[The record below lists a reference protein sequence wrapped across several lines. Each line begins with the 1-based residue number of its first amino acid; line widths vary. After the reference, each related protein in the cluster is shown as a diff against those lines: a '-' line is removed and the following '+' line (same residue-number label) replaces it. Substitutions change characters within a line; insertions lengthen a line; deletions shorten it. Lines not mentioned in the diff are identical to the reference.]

1 MNGVMVDGLALGIE
15 IKKND
20 YDYTC
25 GLAKIGRINNDR
37 FINIDNN
44 EMYNIYK
51 KSKTNEDSTILV
63 IEPNIKNF
71 LNVYMGVNEEVLSP
85 AWIKHLL
92 KEVYPSI
99 SFYPPKKVLI
109 KNTK

>member
-1 MNGVMVDGLALGIE
+1 MNGVIVDGLASGIE

-71 LNVYMGVNEEVLSP
+71 LQ
-85 AWIKHLL
+85 
-92 KEVYPSI
+92 
-99 SFYPPKKVLI
+99 
-109 KNTK
+109 

>member
-51 KSKTNEDSTILV
+51 KSKNR
-63 IEPNIKNF
+63 
-71 LNVYMGVNEEVLSP
+71 
-85 AWIKHLL
+85 
-92 KEVYPSI
+92 
-99 SFYPPKKVLI
+99 
-109 KNTK
+109 

>member
-25 GLAKIGRINNDR
+25 GLAKIGRINNDK

-71 LNVYMGVNEEVLSP
+71 LNVYMDVNEEVLSP
-85 AWIKHLL
+85 TWIKHLL
-92 KEVYPSI
+92 KEAYPSI

-109 KNTK
+109 KNKK